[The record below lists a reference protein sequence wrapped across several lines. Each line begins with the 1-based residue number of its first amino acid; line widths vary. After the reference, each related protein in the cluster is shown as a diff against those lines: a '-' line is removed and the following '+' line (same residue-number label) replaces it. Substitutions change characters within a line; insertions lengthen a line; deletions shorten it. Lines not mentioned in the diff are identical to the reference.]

1 VNTLATSAGSY
12 AATEAANA
20 IAAGW
25 LSAVKDARFR
35 GVTTGNH
42 CLLRSEWERTGKA
55 SKRKQ
60 TEPTAWVRNDRV
72 GCAAIQAIFD
82 IMRYCYRREILSDL

>member
-1 VNTLATSAGSY
+1 MVFDGDSIPPPVLLRSFSLVVHAICAGH
-12 AATEAANA
+12 
-20 IAAGW
+20 
-25 LSAVKDARFR
+25 K
-35 GVTTGNH
+35 H

-72 GCAAIQAIFD
+72 GCAAIQAISD
-82 IMRYCYRREILSDL
+82 IMRYCYGREILSDL